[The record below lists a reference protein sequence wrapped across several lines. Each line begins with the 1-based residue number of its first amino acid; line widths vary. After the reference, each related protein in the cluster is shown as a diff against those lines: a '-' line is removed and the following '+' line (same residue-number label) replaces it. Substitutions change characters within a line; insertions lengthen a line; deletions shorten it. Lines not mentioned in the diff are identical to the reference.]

1 MSRIKNTKLKFL
13 VSLCLGVTFIV
24 LTRCAPEKPPSNKL
38 DVFASILPQKYFLDA
53 IGKNIVTVTI
63 MVEPGSSPHTYE
75 PRPSQ
80 MVALSKAK
88 AYFSI
93 GVGFENAWLP
103 KFAALAKNLRIVR
116 TDTLIT
122 KIPADSAERE
132 GGRRE
137 EGMDPHIWLSPQLVK
152 QQARTIHEALRA
164 IDPAHGAAYD
174 ANFLAFNNQIVSL
187 QDTLRAL
194 LGDSAMPKR
203 VFMVFHPA
211 WGYFAREFN
220 LRQIAIEVNGK
231 EPSPR
236 ELESIITTAKLSDI
250 HTIFVQPQFSQQS
263 ANAIARQLH
272 ARLCVADDLAYDWAA
287 NLMSVAKTLAAR

>member
-1 MSRIKNTKLKFL
+1 MCFGVIFL
-13 VSLCLGVTFIV
+13 M
-24 LTRCAPEKPPSNKL
+24 LTQCAPKQSPSDTLN
-38 DVFASILPQKYFLDA
+38 VFASILPQKYFLDA
-53 IGKNIVTVTI
+53 IGKNLVNTTI
-63 MVEPGSSPHTYE
+63 MVEPGSSPHSYE

-93 GVGFENAWLP
+93 GVEFEKAWLP
-103 KFAALAKNLRIVR
+103 KFAAIAKNLRIVH

-122 KIPADSAERE
+122 KIPVDSAERE
-132 GGRRE
+132 GHHE
-137 EGMDPHIWLSPQLVK
+137 EGMDPHIWLSPQLVQ
-152 QQARTIHEALRA
+152 QQARTIYEALRA
-164 IDPAHGAAYD
+164 IDPAHAAAYD
-174 ANFLAFNNQIVSL
+174 ANFQAFDKQIVSV

-194 LGDSAMPKR
+194 LQSDSAMPKR
-203 VFMVFHPA
+203 TFMVFHPA

-220 LRQIAIEVNGK
+220 LRELAIEVDGK

-236 ELESIITTAKLSDI
+236 ELESIINQAKLSDI
-250 HTIFVQPQFSQQS
+250 HTIFVQPQFSQRS

-287 NLMSVAKTLAAR
+287 NLLSVAKTMAAR